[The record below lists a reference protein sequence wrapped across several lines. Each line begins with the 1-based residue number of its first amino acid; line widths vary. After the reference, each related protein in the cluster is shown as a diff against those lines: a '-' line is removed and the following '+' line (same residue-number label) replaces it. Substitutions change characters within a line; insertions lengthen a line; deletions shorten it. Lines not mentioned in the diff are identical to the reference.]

1 MKVGN
6 KVKVKSWE
14 EILKTLDGKY
24 QCRNLYKG
32 SGLIS
37 FNKEGMSPYVDLI
50 GTISEINKNTG
61 NIRINFK
68 EQDFTWW
75 WWHPSWLELIPE
87 ELDIDKYCNPKWLI
101 FCMIFQY
108 LSGNCPNPS
117 IFKYFSTPSK
127 EQRGFN
133 FVNFE
138 YDFLNIQK
146 GRVPFPDWPILN
158 LPLDEAYVILEYCY
172 KYETFKKD
180 LEFFTRDVG
189 NIIFRGFPWNSTPE
203 GDDYWTNR
211 YKYYQTLTSKEELKT
226 VVAQT
231 DIKYLETQ
239 IKTENYENKLQR
251 KKSIVIRGTV
261 PEGSITCG
269 RKRKTSIAVG
279 YLSNSVCI
287 GG

>member
-1 MKVGN
+1 MKVGD

-14 EILKTLDGKY
+14 EILKTLNGEY
-24 QCRNLYKG
+24 SCIN
-32 SGLIS
+32 
-37 FNKEGMSPYVDLI
+37 FNKSSGSIYFNREGMSPYINLT
-50 GTISEINKNTG
+50 GTISYIEQSTG
-61 NIRINFK
+61 NIQIKFK
-68 EQDFTWW
+68 ERNCLF

-87 ELDIDKYCNPKWLI
+87 ELDVDKDCNSKWLI

-117 IFKYFSTPSK
+117 IFKYLFTPTT
-127 EQRGFN
+127 EDGGFN
-133 FVNFE
+133 FSRFK

-146 GRVPFPDWPILN
+146 GNVPFPDWPILN
-158 LPLDEAYVILEYCY
+158 IPLDEAYTILEHCY
-172 KYETFKKD
+172 KYGKNKKD
-180 LEFFTRDVG
+180 LEFFTLDVSS
-189 NIIFRGFPWNSTPE
+189 IIFSGFPWIDVPESNEYWNDRHVYYKGMTP
-203 GDDYWTNR
+203 
-211 YKYYQTLTSKEELKT
+211 KEELET
-226 VVAQT
+226 V
-231 DIKYLETQ
+231 LTQ

>member
-1 MKVGN
+1 MKIGD

-14 EILKTLDGKY
+14 EILKTLNKENYCINPCKDGELTY
-24 QCRNLYKG
+24 
-32 SGLIS
+32 
-37 FNKEGMSPYVDLI
+37 FNKVGMFQCVNLT
-50 GTISEINKNTG
+50 GTISKIDNVTG
-61 NIRINFK
+61 DVHINFI
-68 EQDFTWW
+68 DRTCAF
-75 WWHPSWLELIPE
+75 WWHPCWLDLAPE
-87 ELDIDKYCNPKWLI
+87 ELAVDKNCSSKWLI

-117 IFKYFSTPSK
+117 IFKYFSIPTT
-127 EQRGFN
+127 EQGGFN
-133 FVNFE
+133 FSKFK

-146 GRVPFPDWPILN
+146 GNVPFPDWPILN
-158 LPLDEAYVILEYCY
+158 LSLDEAYKILEHCFTYG
-172 KYETFKKD
+172 TDKKD
-180 LEFFTRDVG
+180 LEFFTYEVST
-189 NIIFRGFPWNSTPE
+189 IIFCGFPWDRTPE
-203 GDDYWTNR
+203 RGKYWT
-211 YKYYQTLTSKEELKT
+211 YLSKYYKGDISKEELEELT
-226 VVAQT
+226 LQT
-231 DIKYLETQ
+231 KSETLTTQ